1 MPNPK
6 KINNFEA
13 IIGSK
18 IKVTT
23 DKKSGSRV
31 INFPFEFPSDDRG
44 MIIICKIK
52 DEEWYPFEEID
63 SISINFK

>member
-1 MPNPK
+1 MENPK
-6 KINNFEA
+6 KINNFEV
-13 IIGSK
+13 IIGP
-18 IKVTT
+18 KVKVVT

-31 INFPFEFPSDDRG
+31 ISFPFEFPSDDRG

-52 DEEWYPFEEID
+52 DEEWFPSEDID